1 MSKVELSDV
10 TKKFGKTVAVS
21 HLDLKVEE
29 REFISLVGP
38 SGCGKTT
45 TLRLIAGFIR
55 PDSGTVFIGE
65 KNMRS
70 LGVRKRNVGIVFQNY
85 ALFPNMNSFENVAFG
100 MKARKVPD
108 ERLNNKVHEL
118 LEMVGLSGK
127 AESYP
132 DELSGGQQQ
141 RIALARALAIEPKVL
156 LLDEPLSALDAK
168 VRNSL
173 RFEIKRIQK
182 ESGITAVYVTHD
194 QEEALAISDRVA
206 LMYSGK
212 IDQIGTPN
220 DLYSKPATLF
230 SANFVGVNNLI
241 KGEYSGDGNF
251 MWAGGTIKTKD
262 TYHDCKGS
270 CYLSIR
276 PEKLKTEKTSEK
288 MINSV
293 SGICRGRVFLGPL
306 VRLAVESNSETFLV
320 DLLNENLREI
330 GYGDPV
336 DIYFEPNDT
345 LLIYEK

>member
-1 MSKVELSDV
+1 VSKVELSDV
-10 TKKFGKTVAVS
+10 TKKFGNTVAVS
-21 HLDLKVEE
+21 HLELKVEE
-29 REFISLVGP
+29 GEFISLVGP

-45 TLRLIAGFIR
+45 TLRLIAGFTR
-55 PDSGTVFIGE
+55 PDSGAVFIGE

-85 ALFPNMNSFENVAFG
+85 ALFPNMNSYENVAFG
-100 MKARKVPD
+100 MKARKVPE
-108 ERLNNKVHEL
+108 ERISNKVLEL

-127 AESYP
+127 ADSYP

-241 KGEYSGDGNF
+241 KGEYAGGGNF
-251 MWAGGTIKTKD
+251 MWAGGTMKTKGA
-262 TYHDCKGS
+262 YHDCKGS

-276 PEKLKTEKTSEK
+276 PEKLKMEKTSEK

-306 VRLAVESNSETFLV
+306 VRLAVESSRETFLV

-330 GYGDPV
+330 GFGDPV
-336 DIYFEPNDT
+336 DIYFDPNDT
-345 LLIYEK
+345 LLIFEK